1 MVLSVTG
8 ETVVKHSMPA
18 TFIGHGSPMN
28 TLEHN
33 RYTQAWNSFGISV
46 GMPRAILAISAHWYV
61 GETAVTAMKTPR
73 VIHDFSGFPQE
84 LFDFDYPALGAPD
97 VAMEIAEIA
106 TPAHVELD
114 ESTWGIDHGTWSV
127 LAHMFPKANVP
138 VVQLSINANESI
150 DFHVNLGASLAPL
163 MHSGVL
169 IVGSGNVVHNLGRI
183 DWSAQGRGHD
193 WAERF
198 DEAARIQ
205 MHDNP
210 GEIARLMQHKDYAL
224 SVPTAE
230 HFLPLAY
237 IAGIASATETT
248 PEVLVGGCELGSLS
262 MTSFT
267 VAN

>member
-1 MVLSVTG
+1 MI
-8 ETVVKHSMPA
+8 EMMMPA
-18 TFIGHGSPMN
+18 AFIGHGSPMN

-33 RYTQAWNSFGISV
+33 RYTEAWNTFGTSV
-46 GMPRAILAISAHWYV
+46 GTPRAILAISAHWYI
-61 GETAVTAMKTPR
+61 GGTAVTAMKTPR

-84 LFDFDYPALGAPD
+84 LFDYDYPAPGAPD

-106 TPAHVELD
+106 KPAHVELD
-114 ESTWGIDHGTWSV
+114 DSSWGIDHGTWSV

-138 VVQLSINANESI
+138 VVQLSINANEPI
-150 DFHVNLGASLAPL
+150 DYHVNLGAKLAPL
-163 MHSGVL
+163 MAKGIL
-169 IVGSGNVVHNLGRI
+169 ILGSGNVVHNLGRI
-183 DWSAQGRGHD
+183 DWSATDRGYD

-198 DEAARIQ
+198 DEATRTQ
-205 MHDNP
+205 MHDAP
-210 GEIARLMQHKDYAL
+210 GELGHLVQHNDYAL
-224 SVPTAE
+224 AVPTPE

-237 IAGIASATETT
+237 IAGIASVVDQT